1 MKTNEISPK
10 DLECRRKMRIRH
22 FLIFL
27 LLLAE
32 EIYIGVFVHDRFVR
46 PYVGDFLIVVFLY
59 FLVRI
64 FCLRKPILL
73 SIWIL
78 IFSILVEFTQLIPLV
93 DLLGIQNK
101 LIRILMGTSFS
112 WKDVIAYLL
121 GSVINF
127 LWDLRMMEK
136 GKD

>member
-1 MKTNEISPK
+1 M
-10 DLECRRKMRIRH
+10 
-22 FLIFL
+22 
-27 LLLAE
+27 
-32 EIYIGVFVHDRFVR
+32 
-46 PYVGDFLIVVFLY
+46 
-59 FLVRI
+59 
-64 FCLRKPILL
+64 
-73 SIWIL
+73 
-78 IFSILVEFTQLIPLV
+78 
-93 DLLGIQNK
+93 GIQNK